1 MSIEMKGLRK
11 AFGDKQ
17 VLDGFTL
24 EVREGEVVSV
34 IGPSGSGKSTAL
46 KHIIRLVEPDE
57 GEVWVDGLLVGDLS
71 QDELYELRR
80 KVGYV
85 FQFAALFDSM
95 TVSENVA
102 MGLKRIRGL
111 TAREI
116 DDRVRDALDRVDLT
130 GHGGKYPAE
139 LSGGMKKRAGVAR
152 AITLQ
157 PKYLLYDEPT
167 TGLDPVTVTMVDRLI
182 GQMQE
187 QLDVTSLVITHD
199 LESAYRISD
208 RIAMLY
214 QGRVR
219 SVGTPKEIQESDD
232 PVVKAF
238 VEGRPEEWEELQ
250 R

>member
-1 MSIEMKGLRK
+1 MKGLAK

-17 VLDGFTL
+17 VLKDFSL
-24 EVREGEVVSV
+24 EVQEGEVVSV

-46 KHIIRLVEPDE
+46 KHIIGLVEPDE
-57 GEVWVDGLLVGDLS
+57 GEVWVDGQNVGSLAQDDLY
-71 QDELYELRR
+71 DLRR

-95 TVSENVA
+95 TVAENVA
-102 MGLKRIRGL
+102 MGLKRM
-111 TAREI
+111 RELSEGEI
-116 DDRVRDALDRVDLT
+116 QERVRDALERVDLS
-130 GHGGKYPAE
+130 GHEGKYPAE

-152 AITLQ
+152 AITLN

-187 QLDVTSLVITHD
+187 DLEVTSLVITHD

-214 QGRVR
+214 DGRVR
-219 SVGTPKEIQESDD
+219 AEGTPQEIQESED
-232 PVVKAF
+232 PVVRAF

>member
-1 MSIEMKGLRK
+1 MSIEMKGVAK
-11 AFGDKQ
+11 SFGNKE
-17 VLDGFTL
+17 VLTDFSL

-46 KHIIRLVEPDE
+46 KHIIRLVEPDA
-57 GEVWVDGLLVGDLS
+57 GEIWVDGVRVGDLK

-95 TVSENVA
+95 TVFDNVA
-102 MGLKRIRGL
+102 MGLRRMKEL
-111 TAREI
+111 SDTDVEE
-116 DDRVRDALDRVDLT
+116 RVREALDRVDLT
-130 GHGGKYPAE
+130 GSEDKYPAE

-152 AITLQ
+152 AITLN

-182 GQMQE
+182 SQMQE

-214 QGRVR
+214 KGRVR
-219 SVGTPKEIQESDD
+219 AEGPPESIRESDD
-232 PVVKAF
+232 PVVRAF
-238 VEGRPEEWEELQ
+238 VKGRPEEWEELQ
-250 R
+250 